1 MLLRVCGLVTDC
13 KHPFETPGG
22 RRKGVGKFMRL
33 DELHDDSKRYIE
45 NGVMVVKVLL
55 KDVNRVA
62 PYLKPYVDK
71 AVDTQLA

>member
-1 MLLRVCGLVTDC
+1 MLLRVCVLVTDRS
-13 KHPFETPGG
+13 HPFQTPGG
-22 RRKGVGKFMRL
+22 RTMGFPKFMRI

-71 AVDTQLA
+71 VVDTQLA